1 MGSEDDG
8 GTTAGRSETDA
19 RVGRLQVVVAL
30 LGLAWLGTVGWI
42 ALRPPPTPTVL
53 QVERLE
59 IVEPDGQPAFV
70 LANSERPSPATM
82 DGEVLMAG
90 QEAER
95 SVPSVIFFDGHGDEV
110 GGMLFSNESTEEG
123 FSATR
128 HLSLDGHKQ
137 DQTVVLHHYQDP
149 SGAHAGLTVS
159 DRPEDLSIVDAV
171 AALGLEPGH
180 TREELS
186 SAIEDV
192 PEEVRADSLRRL
204 FGVQRLFVGSDRGGD
219 ASLELRDG
227 VGRPRIR
234 ISVPE
239 EGDPSIRILDAD
251 GGTVAEL
258 PD

>member
-1 MGSEDDG
+1 MGPEG
-8 GTTAGRSETDA
+8 ETGATGGRSETDA
-19 RVGRLQVVVAL
+19 RIGRLQVAVAV

-42 ALRPPPTPTVL
+42 ALRPPPTPAVL
-53 QVERLE
+53 TVERLE
-59 IVEPDGQPAFV
+59 VVEPDGQPAFV
-70 LANSERPSPATM
+70 LANSERPTPATM

-90 QEAER
+90 QEEER

-137 DQTVVLHHYQDP
+137 DQTVVLHHYQNS

-159 DRPEDLSIVDAV
+159 DRPENLSVTDAM

-180 TREELS
+180 TREELN

-192 PEEVRADSLRRL
+192 PEEVRSDSLRQL

-227 VGRPRIR
+227 AGRPRIR
-234 ISVPE
+234 LSVPA
-239 EGDPSIRILDAD
+239 EGDPSIRILDEE
-251 GGTVAEL
+251 GGTVAQL
-258 PD
+258 PG

>member
-1 MGSEDDG
+1 MEPEDDA
-8 GTTAGRSETDA
+8 GTTGGRSQTDA
-19 RVGRLQVVVAL
+19 RVGRLQAAVVL
-30 LGLAWLGTVGWI
+30 LGLAWVGTVGWI
-42 ALRPPPTPTVL
+42 ALRPAPTPAVL
-53 QVERLE
+53 TVERLE
-59 IVEPDGQPAFV
+59 VVEPDGQPAFV
-70 LANSERPSPATM
+70 LANSERPAPAIM

-90 QEAER
+90 QEEER

-159 DRPEDLSIVDAV
+159 DRPEDLSLTDAM

-180 TREELS
+180 TRDQLT
-186 SAIEDV
+186 SAVEQV
-192 PEEVRADSLRRL
+192 PEEVRSDSLRQL

-227 VGRPRIR
+227 AGRPRIR

-239 EGDPSIRILDAD
+239 EGDPSIRILDEEED
-251 GGTVAEL
+251 TVAQL
-258 PD
+258 PG

>member
-1 MGSEDDG
+1 MGPENG
-8 GTTAGRSETDA
+8 AVGMGERSETDA
-19 RVGRLQVVVAL
+19 RVGRLQVAVVL
-30 LGLAWLGTVGWI
+30 LALAWLATVGWI
-42 ALRPPPTPTVL
+42 ALRPHPTPTVL
-53 QVERLE
+53 SVERLE
-59 IVEPDGQPAFV
+59 VVEPDGQPAFV
-70 LANSERPSPATM
+70 LANSERPQPATM
-82 DGEVLMAG
+82 DGEVIMAG

-110 GGMLFSNESTEEG
+110 GGMLFSNESTDEG

-159 DRPEDLSIVDAV
+159 DRPEDLSITDAM

-180 TREELS
+180 TREELN

-192 PEEVRADSLRRL
+192 REEVRSDSLRKL

-227 VGRPRIR
+227 AGRPRIR
-234 ISVPE
+234 LSVPE
-239 EGDPSIRILDAD
+239 EGAPSIRILDEE
-251 GGTVAEL
+251 GGTVTQL
-258 PD
+258 PG